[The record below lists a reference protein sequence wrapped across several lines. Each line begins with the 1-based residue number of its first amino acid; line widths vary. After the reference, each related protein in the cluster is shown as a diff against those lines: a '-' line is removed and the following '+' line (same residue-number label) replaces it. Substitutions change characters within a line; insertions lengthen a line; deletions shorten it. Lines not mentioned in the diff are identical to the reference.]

1 MADYSELIDR
11 LRDYLQAY
19 PEDIFPTPPPEHQAL
34 NSAAAHVMRRL
45 ALPIMGEAADAIER
59 LRAENATVQQ
69 MIDACPIDLDDG
81 TSIRRVKET
90 HQDFCRVHGSA
101 LCPESYMLDSSGR
114 PWAEYADSWDETMRC
129 NRRSAL
135 YVEATDD

>member
-1 MADYSELIDR
+1 MTDDIEMAGHTFRRKNGAWYTVWHSAGQQGFTRIIDH
-11 LRDYLQAY
+11 A
-19 PEDIFPTPPPEHQAL
+19 PT
-34 NSAAAHVMRRL
+34 L
-45 ALPIMGEAADAIER
+45 APFLDEIER
-59 LRAENATVQQ
+59 LRTENATARQ
-69 MIDACPIDLDDG
+69 MIDACPIDLGDG

-101 LCPESYMLDSSGR
+101 LCPESYMLNSNGH